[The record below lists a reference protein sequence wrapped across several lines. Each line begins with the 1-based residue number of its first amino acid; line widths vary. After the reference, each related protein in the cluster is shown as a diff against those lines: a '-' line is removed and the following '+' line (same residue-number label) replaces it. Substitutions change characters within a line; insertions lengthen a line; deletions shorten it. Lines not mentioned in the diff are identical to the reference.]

1 MQHRGDVRSRGQ
13 LPDQAG
19 IVSDMEHS
27 RRTFIGTLAASAAAM
42 AADDPAWLGIAEA
55 GALLSKRA
63 LSPVEL
69 TEACLRRIERGK
81 ALNAFI
87 TVTREEA
94 LQQARAADAEL
105 RAGRRRG
112 PLHGIPVALKDVF
125 DTAGIRTTAGS
136 AQYADRVPRED
147 AEVVRRLKAA
157 GAVLVGKLNMDEF
170 AYNFTSETSH
180 FGASRNPWDTQR
192 SPGGS
197 SGGAAI
203 AVGTGMCFAAL
214 GSDTGGSVR
223 LPAALC
229 GITGLK
235 PSYGKISTRGVIPLA
250 WSLDHVGPMCRSAR
264 DAGLV
269 LAAIGE
275 HTAAPRRDPKQLRLG
290 VPRANFWDQVDP
302 QVERAVRDAAK
313 ELGRLAAG
321 IDEVS
326 FPAMPPSPGWPDLPL
341 CYSHVISA
349 EAYTYHQ
356 EMLKRS
362 PDRYHAG
369 TRRTLEGGASVA
381 APDYI
386 RSRMEMDRLRSD
398 SSRAFGGADV
408 LVTPVSPGAAFELGS
423 SPSLA
428 YLRNSAPWNVYGLPA
443 ISIPCGFS
451 AEGLPIGVQLIAR
464 TGQDE
469 TLLALCEA
477 YQRVTGWHAKHPPI

>member
-1 MQHRGDVRSRGQ
+1 
-13 LPDQAG
+13 
-19 IVSDMEHS
+19 MEHS
-27 RRTFIGTLAASAAAM
+27 RRTFLGTLAAGAAAM

-55 GALLSKRA
+55 GALLGKRA
-63 LSPVEL
+63 LSSVEL

-94 LQQARAADAEL
+94 LRQARAADAEL

-112 PLHGIPVALKDVF
+112 TLHGIPLGLKDVI

-136 AQYADRVPRED
+136 AHNPDRVPRED

-157 GAVLVGKLNMDEF
+157 GAVLLGKLNMDEF

-180 FGASRNPWDTQR
+180 FGPSRNPWDTRR

-197 SGGAAI
+197 SGGAGI
-203 AVGTGMCFAAL
+203 AVAAGMCLAAL

-235 PSYGKISTRGVIPLA
+235 PSYGRISTRGVLPLA

-264 DAGLV
+264 DIALV
-269 LAAIGE
+269 LATVGNRP
-275 HTAAPRRDPKQLRLG
+275 AALRRDPKQLRLG
-290 VPRANFWDQVDP
+290 VPRGNFWDGVDP
-302 QVERAVRDAAK
+302 QVERAVREAAG
-313 ELGRLAAG
+313 ELGRLSAG
-321 IDEVS
+321 VGEAP
-326 FPAMPPSPGWPDLPL
+326 FTALPPSDGWPDLPRD
-341 CYSHVISA
+341 YSYVISA

-362 PDRYHAG
+362 PERYHPG
-369 TRRTLEGGASVA
+369 TRRTLEGGAGVGA
-381 APDYI
+381 ADYI
-386 RSRMEMDRLRSD
+386 RARREMERLRAD
-398 SSRAFGGADV
+398 SASAFGGADI
-408 LVTPVSPGAAFELGS
+408 LVTPTAPGPAFALGG

-428 YLRNSAPWNVYGLPA
+428 WLRNSAPWNVYGLPA

-451 AEGLPIGVQLIAR
+451 ADGLPLAVQLTAR
-464 TGQDE
+464 AGEDE
-469 TLLALCEA
+469 TLLALCES
-477 YQRVTGWHAKHPPI
+477 YQRATGWHAKHPPA